1 MSIQVLLYYYNI
13 ISGEKTHAQN
23 RDVVRD
29 KNFKAAYVSTITVN
43 ASNSLSAQA
52 AASIQLVDLAA
63 EVDRPDQMVSLG
75 IAALAMYPKT
85 G

>member
-1 MSIQVLLYYYNI
+1 MR
-13 ISGEKTHAQN
+13 SGTKTS
-23 RDVVRD
+23 
-29 KNFKAAYVSTITVN
+29 KLIKAAYLSTITVN

-63 EVDRPDQMVSLG
+63 EVDRPDRMVSLG

>member
-1 MSIQVLLYYYNI
+1 MLEDVGIPVLVGVI
-13 ISGEKTHAQN
+13 GAI
-23 RDVVRD
+23 VVAV
-29 KNFKAAYVSTITVN
+29 FCTVR
-43 ASNSLSAQA
+43 ACRRAQA

-63 EVDRPDQMVSLG
+63 EVDRPDRMVSLG